1 MCHLFRK
8 HDTRSYL
15 INRFSLEWTFT
26 PGAKRL
32 ISRGF
37 GMLGLKPR
45 PPKTIYE
52 IGSSIHSESEWESS
66 LFWVPATMSQP
77 KTQE

>member
-1 MCHLFRK
+1 MLLDVYGSSKRMEGIP
-8 HDTRSYL
+8 RSYL

-52 IGSSIHSESEWESS
+52 IGSSICEELQGPQKAEG
-66 LFWVPATMSQP
+66 VQ
-77 KTQE
+77 